1 MREVE
6 ELVVL
11 LAPDGTPSGQAPKA
25 TVHHA
30 STPLHLAFSCWV
42 FDREGRVLLTQRAA
56 GKATWPLVWTNTFC
70 GHPAP
75 EEDPAGAVL
84 RRAGQEL
91 GLGLRDLQLVLPD
104 FRYTATMDNGLVENE
119 VCPVYAATATGEPVP
134 DPAEV
139 ADLRWVAWEDL
150 PELVARQPARY
161 SPWMRLQL
169 PLLAG
174 HRPGHAQQ
182 QRR

>member
-42 FDREGRVLLTQRAA
+42 FDPEGRVLLTQRAA

-104 FRYTATMDNGLVENE
+104 FRYTATMDNGLV
-119 VCPVYAATATGEPVP
+119 
-134 DPAEV
+134 
-139 ADLRWVAWEDL
+139 
-150 PELVARQPARY
+150 
-161 SPWMRLQL
+161 
-169 PLLAG
+169 
-174 HRPGHAQQ
+174 
-182 QRR
+182 